1 MISAGRTASTT
12 AGRTA
17 VAAVG
22 LAGALLVGALSG
34 CSVAASINKVRH
46 GIDSNRAA
54 IKSFTQGLKAGEKLA
69 FSATYLTAGKSPT
82 KIVYSVQPPHKVS
95 FTQSG
100 TGSDTST
107 LSLITNSSR
116 EYSCSSATGTSGWTC
131 TKLSRPSAVA
141 QNQLASLYTPAHWIT
156 FLQTFSVAAGFSG
169 NKVTNSTRTISGISM
184 RCVDFTAKGVKGH
197 STICST
203 PQNILGYVKVAGNP
217 TSFTLKSYTTSPA
230 PALFRLPPG
239 AKVTN

>member
-1 MISAGRTASTT
+1 MISAARAAVT
-12 AGRTA
+12 AGLVGA
-17 VAAVG
+17 VVA
-22 LAGALLVGALSG
+22 GALSG
-34 CSVAASINKVRH
+34 CSVVHSINKVRH

-54 IKSFTQGLKAGEKLA
+54 IKSFTQGLKAGEKMA
-69 FSATYLTAGKSPT
+69 FSARYLTAGQTPT
-82 KIVYSVQPPHKVS
+82 KIVYSVRPPGKVS

-100 TGSDTST
+100 TGSDTSA
-107 LSLITNSSR
+107 LSLVTSGQR

-184 RCVDFTAKGVKGH
+184 HCVDFTAKGVQGH
-197 STICST
+197 SMICAT
-203 PQNILGYVKVAGNP
+203 AQNILGYVKVAGNP
-217 TSFTLKSYTTSPA
+217 TSFTLTSYTTSPA
-230 PALFRLPPG
+230 AALFDLPPG
-239 AKVTN
+239 AKITN